1 MSFLPEG
8 LVLEEDSDNIVE
20 TVIVQTDESQPAFK
34 VNVRVLPIKEYRQV
48 FAKLQRQDS
57 GSFRQTNALQDKVDR
72 DYLKRVISSW
82 SGLTVDNWN
91 AIVRDGKHLKVDA
104 VTAEKAKRD
113 GKPIMVDYTEDV
125 AFYLYRNTWP
135 QDFGNKIFD
144 IVQAGAAEQE
154 EEEEQLKKS

>member
-8 LVLEEDSDNIVE
+8 LVLEEDADN
-20 TVIVQTDESQPAFK
+20 TVDTLIIQVDESEPAFNIK
-34 VNVRVLPIKEYRQV
+34 VRTLPIKEYRQV
-48 FAKLQRQDS
+48 FAKLNRQEG

-72 DYLKRVISSW
+72 DYLKRVIAGW

-91 AIVRDGKHLKVDA
+91 AIVRDGKKLKVDPVLA
-104 VTAEKAKRD
+104 AKAKAD
-113 GKPIMVDYTEDV
+113 GKPVTIDYSDDV

-144 IVQAGAAEQE
+144 VVQAGAAEQE
-154 EEEEQLKKS
+154 EEEERLKKS